1 MQSQLSVAI
10 SDFKNSIN
18 KLASHFP
25 SEQPAFDAILE
36 AVGGAS
42 KWSLPDDKRYISK
55 DKRKLLAIQ
64 WSNNGENIDDDDYEA
79 GFDCYAIGDL
89 YNLPEGFDV
98 STLPKSNY
106 ELDRWDYS
114 GPQPVYKG
122 AGPRSQP
129 HADALQVQ
137 RTPAIRGQ
145 GRRGHHGN
153 SAGTVCRRMGSPP
166 LRINLPNFK
175 TGPQSRARFCYAG
188 NTWPVLASNFRRFL
202 NFFAICT
209 TNRFALACDIGL
221 VSILMTVFSPFGS
234 RPPITN
240 PSSGNLLIL

>member
-25 SEQPAFDAILE
+25 SEQTAFNAILE

-64 WSNNGENIDDDDYEA
+64 WSNNGENISDEDYEA
-79 GFDCYAIGDL
+79 GYDCYAIGDL

-98 STLPKSNY
+98 STLPKGNY
-106 ELDRWDYS
+106 ELDKWDYS

-122 AGPRSQP
+122 LDLEANLTQMLYKSSEPQP
-129 HADALQVQ
+129 SEAKVVEDIMG
-137 RTPAIRGQ
+137 TPQAQ
-145 GRRGHHGN
+145 F
-153 SAGTVCRRMGSPP
+153 AAEWDP
-166 LRINLPNFK
+166 LP
-175 TGPQSRARFCYAG
+175 CE
-188 NTWPVLASNFRRFL
+188 
-202 NFFAICT
+202 
-209 TNRFALACDIGL
+209 
-221 VSILMTVFSPFGS
+221 
-234 RPPITN
+234 
-240 PSSGNLLIL
+240 